1 MLSTYAKLL
10 QWRRYFGV
18 CSTQVPHT
26 YSVSRL
32 LPSHAYWSS
41 NRHRQCAQTVV
52 CTLGLG
58 NRLLWCSQLVPN
70 CFNDVGIVDYAL
82 HRHPTHIRSPNYCHH
97 MCIWQAIGTEKVAQ
111 IDVYT
116 AGLEIRLLS
125 CSQRVTNCCNDA
137 GILDYALHRYPTHIR
152 SPNCSHRMCIC
163 QAIVIQKSLK
173 LTFIH
178 SGLRFDWFC
187 ALNLCQ
193 TASIIKVL
201 WSILYTGTPHIFALP
216 TTVIACVFVKQ

>member
-1 MLSTYAKLL
+1 MLSTCAKLL
-10 QWRRYFGV
+10 QWRRYFGL

-70 CFNDVGIVDYAL
+70 CFNDVGILDSAV
-82 HRHPTHIRSPNYCHH
+82 HRYSTHIRPPKY
-97 MCIWQAIGTEKVAQ
+97 
-111 IDVYT
+111 
-116 AGLEIRLLS
+116 
-125 CSQRVTNCCNDA
+125 
-137 GILDYALHRYPTHIR
+137 
-152 SPNCSHRMCIC
+152 SHRMCIC

-173 LTFIH
+173 FTFIH
-178 SGLRFDWFC
+178 SGSRFDWFY

-193 TASIIKVL
+193 TASMTEVFWIM
-201 WSILYTGTPHIFALP
+201 LYTGTPHIFGLP
-216 TTVIACVFVKQ
+216 TTVIACVLVQK